1 MQDQL
6 KKEAEA
12 NTKRTYSYREAHKRE
27 KEQLEKEHAAAMEAC
42 KKDYRVVYDR
52 LSQQLTLDKENLQ
65 KEYATLKIEII
76 TSKSTAAA
84 IQNGDSASAQNSEL
98 QQLKSQIQ
106 EIEKV
111 TLLNSELEFSK
122 KQVIQR
128 ETDIL
133 QLNNEVNGLQEN
145 AQLLQQAKVNITRL
159 ETELAVGKSVVEA
172 PKAQAEVNESKLKEQ
187 EAKLKEQEDPAIL
200 NKSALQHAQ
209 NQVGKLEARNL
220 DTKGAS

>member
-65 KEYATLKIEII
+65 KEYAALKIEII

-106 EIEKV
+106 EEIEKV

-133 QLNNEVNGLQEN
+133 QLNNEVSGLQEN
-145 AQLLQQAKVNITRL
+145 AQLLQQAKVNID
-159 ETELAVGKSVVEA
+159 
-172 PKAQAEVNESKLKEQ
+172 LKQ
-187 EAKLKEQEDPAIL
+187 
-200 NKSALQHAQ
+200 S
-209 NQVGKLEARNL
+209 
-220 DTKGAS
+220 